1 MAQQENEGPEGGV
14 DVGVLH
20 PGAMGAQVG
29 AQAVAAGARVWW
41 VAAGRSAESRAR
53 AEGAGLRAVD
63 SVDELAARCDII
75 LSVCPPAT
83 ALEVASLVA
92 ATPFS
97 GIYADANAISPEHAA
112 DVARLLGERTRVVD
126 GGIVGG
132 PPRNPGDTVLY
143 LSGTDRAAVETVR
156 ALFAPTAL
164 EPHVLP
170 GGIGQASALKLAFA
184 SYNKISY
191 VLAAQAFALAAGHD
205 VLDELVDI
213 AKKKV
218 PGTSLAWPELV
229 GTAGPRAWRWA
240 PEMREIADACTEIGV
255 PSGVAEIASTVFLRW
270 EHLKGAAD
278 VSVDDLISALRS
290 GNEGAADTDSN
301 GGE

>member
-1 MAQQENEGPEGGV
+1 MAQQVNEGTAVGA

-41 VAAGRSAESRAR
+41 VAAGRSTESRAR
-53 AEGAGLRAVD
+53 AEGAGLLAVD
-63 SVDELAARCDII
+63 SVEELAARCGLI
-75 LSVCPPAT
+75 LSVCPPAA
-83 ALEVASLVA
+83 ALDVAAAVA
-92 ATPFS
+92 ATSFS

-112 DVARLLGERTRVVD
+112 DVARLLGERARVVD

-143 LSGTDRAAVETVR
+143 LSGADREAVESVR
-156 ALFAPTAL
+156 ALFADTAL

-205 VLDELVDI
+205 VLDELVEI

-218 PGTSLAWPELV
+218 PGTSLAWPERV
-229 GTAGPRAWRWA
+229 STAGPRAWRWA
-240 PEMREIADACTEIGV
+240 PEMLEIAAACAEIGV
-255 PSGVAEIASTVFLRW
+255 PGGVAEIASSVFLRW

-278 VSVDDLISALRS
+278 VSIDDLISALR
-290 GNEGAADTDSN
+290 TD
-301 GGE
+301 GDD